1 MKCRIVVLII
11 FLPLFASAQNK
22 ETIDSLAKSKLTDLL
37 DTWSLGISDSA
48 DLDIEVFNKFKRLFD
63 SSATID
69 DDLNVFYEYAG
80 VKKPGVYRAS
90 GKPEPFDIYA
100 HDIAL
105 AVQIKN
111 ITIVNPGSIVD
122 SNSNDP
128 MKRIFRIGRDV
139 DFKKT
144 GKFVLPGTYA
154 DAVMKSRSIEPKSE
168 SSKRDFILN
177 AGIKKN
183 EDSIYKFTSKET
195 LRVTMAFNSGLN
207 TVTITG
213 IKIISNEI
221 RCTNDADGDAVTAS
235 QDSLSKIPGDITA
248 NGRPDYDLDGIADK
262 DDKCSTTFG
271 TIINK
276 GCPIEYFY
284 TKYEFDLFL
293 GWQSNSAKINLPEL
307 NQLGYLESGKDAID
321 VLQSKKGVLKNPGQ
335 TSSISAGGN
344 FIYYFGKRKKK
355 SGISVGIDYTRFN
368 PKEYKLVEPM
378 VYTFK
383 SFDGTDYYRR
393 QITISNKEDIN
404 YNVFNLPVMFNYRWH
419 PGKKNNSVIKLQAG
433 PSLIIFKNISNY
445 NAVIDF
451 GGIYQIDTIQKNRIV
466 YYDPFNN
473 TSIYNI
479 FLTSDSINIQSQNPG
494 ANNVFQ
500 QLKNSGNYDFESK
513 KNYIGKQN
521 LQRLS
526 VAFNIGLD
534 LQQKISEGLTI
545 KFGATF
551 VYGPLSERKEKYKPI
566 DKTSDEFQSVY
577 YSTEKSYY
585 SAFGANVG
593 LVYNW

>member
-1 MKCRIVVLII
+1 MKCRIVVFII

-37 DTWSLGISDSA
+37 DTWSLGSSDSA
-48 DLDIEVFNKFKRLFD
+48 DLDIEVFNKFKSLFD

-80 VKKPGVYRAS
+80 FKKPGVYRAS

-111 ITIVNPGSIVD
+111 ITINNRGSIVD

-128 MKRIFRIGRDV
+128 MKRIFRLSRDV
-139 DFKKT
+139 YFKKT
-144 GKFVLPGTYA
+144 GKFVLPDTYT
-154 DAVMKSRSIEPKSE
+154 DEVMKSRSIEPKSD

-183 EDSIYKFTSKET
+183 GDSIYKFTSKEI
-195 LRVTMAFNSGLN
+195 LRVTMAFNSELN

-221 RCTNDADGDAVTAS
+221 RCTNDADGDAVIAS
-235 QDSLSKIPGDITA
+235 QDSLPKIPGDITA
-248 NGRPDYDLDGIADK
+248 NGKPDYDLDGIADI

-271 TIINK
+271 TVINK

-284 TKYEFDLFL
+284 TKKAFDLFL
-293 GWQSNSAKINLPEL
+293 GWQSNSANINLPEL

-321 VLQSKKGVLKNPGQ
+321 VLQSKKGALENPGQ

-355 SGISVGIDYTRFN
+355 SGISLGIDYTRFN
-368 PKEYKLVEPM
+368 PVEYTLVEPM

-393 QITISNKEDIN
+393 QITISSLKEDIS

-433 PSLIIFKNISNY
+433 PSLIIFKNTSNY

-451 GGIYQIDTIQKNRIV
+451 GGIYQIDTVQKNAIT
-466 YYDPFNN
+466 YYDYFDA
-473 TSIYNI
+473 TSIYNVS
-479 FLTSDSINIQSQNPG
+479 LTSNSIQSRDSG
-494 ANNVFQ
+494 AVNTVFQ
-500 QLKNSGNYDFESK
+500 QLKKYGNYDFASY
-513 KNYIGKQN
+513 KNYNGKQN
-521 LQRLS
+521 LQRLT

-534 LQQKISEGLTI
+534 LQQKISEGLTL

-566 DKTSDEFQSVY
+566 DKTSDEFQSIY